1 NAMRTIKLLMQ
12 MYDEDVPSY
21 MDEYSRALIQRKR
34 ACRDYATTCM
44 KSIFL
49 KCEIGF
55 PKWSQFEEMLKQQTF
70 PEVDIIVGVVSGGFL
85 IAQVLSRILNK
96 PFIKLT
102 YSRYNNKNL
111 LQKTFIFF
119 QKRTNLDQNKI
130 TMEQEVNANQRVLLV
145 DDSLGSGGTM
155 F

>member
-1 NAMRTIKLLMQ
+1 MIVFDLL
-12 MYDEDVPSY
+12 
-21 MDEYSRALIQRKR
+21 
-34 ACRDYATTCM
+34 TTE
-44 KSIFL
+44 F
-49 KCEIGF
+49 
-55 PKWSQFEEMLKQQTF
+55 
-70 PEVDIIVGVVSGGFL
+70 
-85 IAQVLSRILNK
+85 ILNK

-145 DDSLGSGGTM
+145 DDSLGSGGLIDQR
-155 F
+155 FFKILLLLGIEIVLVFGDLRSNVSASRRDGPSSSAPGV